1 MAALSMRRAPE
12 PAAPA
17 RHARDPRI
25 ARLDPRARVALLSVG
40 AAAVVVAGAAVWLT
54 SDALRAHDELVSA
67 RADLARLQDQV
78 RAGDDAGARR
88 TIAAL
93 QARTR
98 AADRATHG
106 PVWTLAGQLPGLGR
120 NVDAL
125 QTVSSTV
132 DGLTRRALPSL
143 MDATHLLSPEALA
156 PVDGRIDLDPLTK
169 AAPTITGAD
178 QAMRAAVQQLAGI
191 DTHGLNGQVADAVDQ
206 VRSGIGDAATTTA
219 TAARA
224 VQLLPAMLGA
234 DGTRNYLVLVQNNAE
249 PRATGGIPGVVLL
262 LRAQDGKVTQVDE
275 RSGASLRLASSLPLD
290 DDEKAIF
297 SPLLG
302 TDMRDVTFTPD
313 FPRSAA
319 LAKGIWES
327 KVGGAIDG
335 VVSVDPGTLALVLQA
350 TGPVPL
356 SDGTSL
362 TADNAVQRLLN
373 TVYLDI
379 RAPQAQDDWF
389 ASAASRVF
397 DKVLG
402 GVGTDAQAVLD
413 RLGEAARQ
421 GRLMIWSA
429 HDDEQARLTGTV
441 LGGDLRGVDGPDG
454 LPPTSPVIG
463 VYLNDGTAA
472 KMGYYENLTIEGK
485 STACRPDG
493 SQIVHLDIRLT
504 NTAPA
509 DASTTL
515 PRYVLGPTKVVP
527 WGSVKT
533 NVLLYGPLGGRIEG
547 LKLDPGPQGAFAQI
561 HHNLTVAAVTTVLA
575 PGQSRTFSLDVS
587 TAKGQ
592 VSDVQVR
599 STPLARQ
606 GGATTVG
613 SACSV

>member
-1 MAALSMRRAPE
+1 VAALSTRRAPE

-17 RHARDPRI
+17 RHARDPRV
-25 ARLDPRARVALLSVG
+25 ARLDPRARVALLAVG
-40 AAAVVVAGAAVWLT
+40 VVALVVAGAAVWLT

-67 RADLARLQDQV
+67 RTDLARLQNQV

-93 QARTR
+93 QSRTR

-106 PVWTLAGQLPGLGR
+106 PVWTLAGQVPGLGR

-143 MDATHLLSPEALA
+143 MDATKLLSPEALA
-156 PVDGRIDLDPLTK
+156 PVDGRVDLDPLTK
-169 AAPTITGAD
+169 AAPQITGAD

-191 DTHGLNGQVADAVDQ
+191 STRGLNGQVADAVDQ
-206 VRSGIGDAATTTA
+206 VRSGIGEAATTTG

-224 VQLLPAMLGA
+224 VQLLPAMLGV

-262 LRAQDGKVTQVDE
+262 LRARDGKVTQVEE
-275 RSGASLRLASSLPLD
+275 RSGGSLRLAEPLTLTD
-290 DDEKAIF
+290 QEQAIF

-302 TDMRDVTFTPD
+302 RDMRDVTFTPD
-313 FPRSAA
+313 FPRTGE
-319 LAKGIWES
+319 LAKSIWE
-327 KVGGAIDG
+327 KEVGGEVDG
-335 VVSVDPGTLALVLQA
+335 VVSVDPGTLALLLQA
-350 TGPVPL
+350 TGPVEL
-356 SDGTSL
+356 ADGNSL
-362 TADNAVQRLLN
+362 TAENAVQRLLS

-379 RAPQAQDDWF
+379 PSPKAQDAWF
-389 ASAASRVF
+389 ADAAGRVLDTVLTGGADASAAI
-397 DKVLG
+397 
-402 GVGTDAQAVLD
+402 D
-413 RLGEAARQ
+413 RLAEAARQ
-421 GRLMIWSA
+421 GRLMVWSA

-472 KMGYYENLTIEGK
+472 KMGYYEDLAITGK
-485 STACRPDG
+485 ATTCRPDG
-493 SQIVHLDIRLT
+493 SQLIHLDITLA

-509 DASTTL
+509 DAATTL
-515 PRYVLGPTKVVP
+515 PPYVLGPGKIVL

-533 NVLLYGPLGGRIEG
+533 NVLLYGPLGGRIVG

-561 HHNLTVAAVTTVLA
+561 HDNLTVAAVTTVLT
-575 PGQSRTFSLDVS
+575 PGHSRTFSLDVE

-592 VSDVQVR
+592 VGDVQVR

-606 GGATTVG
+606 GGSVTLA
-613 SACSV
+613 SACSA